1 MSVCLSGIQDPHDN
15 FMSQNKHVVVLENLM
30 SSDSIHLGILMLHLR
45 TRLIEFLKYQTV
57 LQMFELVTLRQ
68 YKIVAQ
74 MAQSPFSS
82 Y

>member
-1 MSVCLSGIQDPHDN
+1 
-15 FMSQNKHVVVLENLM
+15 MSQNKHVVVLENLM

-45 TRLIEFLKYQTV
+45 IRIIEFFKYQTV
-57 LQMFELVTLRQ
+57 LQIFELVTLRQ

-74 MAQSPFSS
+74 MAQSPFAS

>member
-1 MSVCLSGIQDPHDN
+1 
-15 FMSQNKHVVVLENLM
+15 MSQNKHIVVLENLM

-45 TRLIEFLKYQTV
+45 IRIIEFFKYQTV
-57 LQMFELVTLRQ
+57 LQIFELVTLRQ

-74 MAQSPFSS
+74 MAQSPFAS

>member
-1 MSVCLSGIQDPHDN
+1 
-15 FMSQNKHVVVLENLM
+15 MSQNKHVVVLENLM

-45 TRLIEFLKYQTV
+45 IWIIEFLKYQTV
-57 LQMFELVTLRQ
+57 LQIFELVTLRQ

-74 MAQSPFSS
+74 MAQYPLAS

>member
-1 MSVCLSGIQDPHDN
+1 
-15 FMSQNKHVVVLENLM
+15 MSQNKHVVVLENLM

-45 TRLIEFLKYQTV
+45 ILIIEFLKYQTV
-57 LQMFELVTLRQ
+57 LQIFELVTLRQ

-74 MAQSPFSS
+74 MAQYPLAS